1 MSTKAFDEA
10 LDFLPPARTRKGG
23 GFGQTIVSFI
33 TALADGRNAEVA
45 AAEAAL
51 ALNALN
57 GKREGVTFN
66 VGAIDGGSPVKN
78 ETM

>member
-33 TALADGRNAEVA
+33 TALADGRNAEAEYNRQIARGVA
-45 AAEAAL
+45 PDQ
-51 ALNALN
+51 
-57 GKREGVTFN
+57 
-66 VGAIDGGSPVKN
+66 AIRRVFDKSFKQ
-78 ETM
+78 